1 MTPVTPSSFPRSE
14 PYAGPRAD
22 TSLFHPTYGN
32 GRDSS
37 AGSDLVTSALCVH
50 PSSSSLETDDIFTKA
65 EPFSI
70 LHEDT
75 ENLSTSS
82 APEDDV
88 ISLVNDTMVK
98 TVEVPDMGT
107 FEPSLATDSNLTEVE
122 LPEHVN
128 VLFVRSTYECNLTS
142 DVERD
147 LKQLLLDHSERS

>member
-1 MTPVTPSSFPRSE
+1 
-14 PYAGPRAD
+14 
-22 TSLFHPTYGN
+22 
-32 GRDSS
+32 
-37 AGSDLVTSALCVH
+37 VH

-128 VLFVRSTYECNLTS
+128 VLFLRTTNECYLTS

-147 LKQLLLDHSERS
+147 LKQLLLYHNDTFAKDPTDLGFCDILKHDMILAIADQLNSHLDDHR